1 MVSLLFV
8 IRPATLA
15 RPRHFFFVRLLFW
28 PGERSGRG
36 THPLYERGVGDQRV
50 ARVKGNFKALLK
62 GGVGQAPLISSKSG
76 LHALKKLA
84 TMDDKPA

>member
-8 IRPATLA
+8 QQRCLDPDT
-15 RPRHFFFVRLLFW
+15 FFLSVSFL
-28 PGERSGRG
+28 GRMNDLVEG
-36 THPLYERGVGDQRV
+36 HTPFTRGGGDQRV
-50 ARVKGNFKALLK
+50 GRFGGNFKALLN

-84 TMDDKPA
+84 TMGDKPA